1 MMRALGAPQRGQTMP
16 EVVRFAIGLLPIVVG
31 RSRRPN
37 GCVPWR
43 LVLSEILDNFEKIE
57 LLPLSYLNLRAPS
70 G

>member
-16 EVVRFAIGLLPIVVG
+16 EVVRFAIGLPIVVG
-31 RSRRPN
+31 RCGRPA

-43 LVLSEILDNFEKIE
+43 LILVEILDNFDKTAFIS
-57 LLPLSYLNLRAPS
+57 LSYLNLDLPS